1 MPRTYEEPNENDTI
15 IAQAQLNQI
24 SGFEILDYTEKED
37 LHVENLHKDYSL
49 VRGRGRD
56 DNERIVDITLVNT
69 PTETRHYIGN
79 ITLTKE
85 IAGEHPVD

>member
-1 MPRTYEEPNENDTI
+1 M
-15 IAQAQLNQI
+15 
-24 SGFEILDYTEKED
+24 
-37 LHVENLHKDYSL
+37 ENLHKDYSL